1 MNFAMNNVETLFEE
15 SNALFECYL
24 DRVFESESMSDLIS
38 ASHWYTDAVF
48 NLMTYPSQR

>member
-1 MNFAMNNVETLFEE
+1 MNSPMNNVENFFEE

-24 DRVFESESMSDLIS
+24 ERVFESETVNDLIS

-48 NLMTYPSQR
+48 NLMAFPQNR